1 MSENQDYL
9 DPNRVHTIY
18 MPSAEL
24 VVLDGSKKAKMV
36 EFVFEYDGDDTIS
49 LKGRIAEDGK
59 DYHMSNFNVTVER
72 MKEMLLHCCNQ
83 SRHLAEAF
91 PEEIGEA
98 VNQIKQ
104 AALEQVGTENTINV
118 GEVLTLSNVSGKVS
132 SSAKLSD
139 TFYAFQNATVKCD
152 SVPAPK
158 REDPSALTIEV
169 AVEVA
174 LPLRGRD
181 TVRQIVE
188 ENRGKLVVLIDT
200 ENGEAYKITG
210 ATIYDAKELDSD
222 FNTCK
227 MVIHGTGI
235 KRTVLKRPKN
245 IVLLPVA
252 VTDRKDKNGTEKGGS
267 AQKKRMHD
275 VLASRIVADHIE
287 QFKRDLGIIDTKKS
301 SEGSSAPSRSRARD
315 RFSKIVSNK

>member
-36 EFVFEYDGDDTIS
+36 EFVFEYDGDDTIT
-49 LKGRIAEDGK
+49 LKGRITEEEG
-59 DYHMSNFNVTVER
+59 DYYRSDFSVSVER
-72 MKEMLLHCCNQ
+72 MKEMLLSCCNQ

-91 PEEIGEA
+91 SEVEIA
-98 VNQIKQ
+98 INQVKQ
-104 AALEQVGTENTINV
+104 AALEKIGSENTINV
-118 GEVLTLSNVSGKVS
+118 GEAINLGNVSGKVS

-139 TFYAFQNATVKCD
+139 TFYAFQNVTFKCD

-158 REDPSALTIEV
+158 REDPSALTVEIS
-169 AVEVA
+169 VEVA

-181 TVRQIVE
+181 TVKQAIE
-188 ENRGKLVVLIDT
+188 ENKGKLVVLIDT
-200 ENGEAYKITG
+200 EKGEAYKISG
-210 ATIYDAKELDSD
+210 CTIYDLKELESD
-222 FNTCK
+222 FNTCS
-227 MVIHGTGI
+227 MTIHGTGI
-235 KRTVLKRPKN
+235 KRTVFKKPKN

-252 VTDRKDKNGTEKGGS
+252 VTMSSPKNGTQKGGS

-275 VLASRIVADHIE
+275 VLASRIVSDHIE
-287 QFKRDLGIIDTKKS
+287 QFKKDLGIIDTKES
-301 SEGSSAPSRSRARD
+301 SRGSSGPSRIRARD